1 MRKGLSG
8 LGQLKLVGGYHRQ
21 VKRVVVVTDSELFK
35 AIPRMA
41 KHFVSAQ
48 VRRFSSDQ
56 KAETLAWLEAQ

>member
-1 MRKGLSG
+1 
-8 LGQLKLVGGYHRQ
+8 